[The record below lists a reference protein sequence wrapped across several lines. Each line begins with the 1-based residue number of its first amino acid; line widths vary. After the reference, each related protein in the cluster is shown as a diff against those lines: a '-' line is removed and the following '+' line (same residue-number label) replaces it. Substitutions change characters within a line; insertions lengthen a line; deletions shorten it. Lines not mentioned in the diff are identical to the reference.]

1 MESIIAILCIVFFA
15 VLTYGL
21 VQGRN
26 LTKDHQ
32 YDCRTLYIPEEIDLE
47 LAYKSI
53 NNNNI
58 NYLKKRASELGAS
71 REFLDKFK
79 EKDAPYL
86 EIKKYI
92 ILNSVSDEHILFKK
106 VDKSIEAREKSR
118 VGKRIDSELKDI
130 NELQNEEKSL
140 GIKNTKGKG
149 LVERRKL
156 VKKMMLEQ
164 VSGIKGMKDP
174 KVTIKE
180 LRKDAGMDNY

>member
-1 MESIIAILCIVFFA
+1 MESVLAILCIVFFA

-53 NNNNI
+53 STTNI

-92 ILNSVSDEHILFKK
+92 ILNSISDEHILFKK
-106 VDKSIEAREKSR
+106 IDDKSIEAREKSR

-130 NELQNEEKSL
+130 NV
-140 GIKNTKGKG
+140 KNK
-149 LVERRKL
+149 KL
-156 VKKMMLEQ
+156 VKQKMLER
-164 VSGIKGMKDP
+164 VSGMEDMKDP
-174 KVTIKE
+174 NITIKD
-180 LRKDAGMDNY
+180 LRKDAGIDDY